1 MLTRKQLELLR
12 FIHERLK
19 ESGVPPSFDEM
30 KDALD
35 LRSKSGI
42 HRLIIALE
50 ERGFIRRLPLLLR
63 GVPRCDCL
71 ALGAFRLLLCSSCL
85 GRELAGTLLELAPFL
100 FTLPLLAPPLG
111 QLVSSRCNSTA
122 RRRSELEPG
131 ERVESGGLH
140 VPAQASG
147 LERGTTFIAD
157 GGRSQRRGD
166 PVEHRAAYG
175 TPRGLEE
182 LLRLMSQPAY
192 RSTLVFLRLSQ
203 RVARVAFAL

>member
-1 MLTRKQLELLR
+1 MAWVSNSWQKGHCRSTYSTSVVGAVGR
-12 FIHERLK
+12 
-19 ESGVPPSFDEM
+19 PSTFRCCGM
-30 KDALD
+30 P
-35 LRSKSGI
+35 LRSLSI
-42 HRLIIALE
+42 SA
-50 ERGFIRRLPLLLR
+50 
-63 GVPRCDCL
+63 
-71 ALGAFRLLLCSSCL
+71 A
-85 GRELAGTLLELAPFL
+85 
-100 FTLPLLAPPLG
+100 PLG

-122 RRRSELEPG
+122 RRRSELESG